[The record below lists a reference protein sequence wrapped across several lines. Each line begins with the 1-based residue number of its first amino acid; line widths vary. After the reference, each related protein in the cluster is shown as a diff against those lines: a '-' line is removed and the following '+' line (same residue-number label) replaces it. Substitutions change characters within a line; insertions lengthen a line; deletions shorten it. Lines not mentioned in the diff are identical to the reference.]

1 MTMADPREVEAV
13 AQALA
18 DLANDM
24 AERAGM
30 DDRYEADEYTADATA
45 AIEALDRFRAP
56 PGCKGCGKPVGA
68 HHEREC
74 AYAPAYSTARGYPPR
89 KVNEMQTRIAP
100 VETRPACAAT
110 NQEQRSG
117 SGPA

>member
-1 MTMADPREVEAV
+1 MTMSDPRAVEAV

-30 DDRYEADEYTADATA
+30 DDRYGADEYTAEATA

-68 HHEREC
+68 HHEPGCE
-74 AYAPAYSTARGYPPR
+74 YAPWYATEHGYPPR
-89 KVNEMQTRIAP
+89 RVNEMQTRIAP
-100 VETRPACAAT
+100 IDTRPASVAS
-110 NQEQRSG
+110 NQEPRSG